1 MGKVN
6 PLMRVKVNKHMCA
19 VDKKERYF
27 TNVSRASE
35 INDEILINYATEDSG
50 MRIEQI
56 SSVYRSLIT
65 QVRELVCNGHSVE
78 LGDMGSLYF
87 TVHAKVSA
95 ELEGAGAAALTSK
108 RIAFRASKK
117 MLQRL
122 DKVNFSV

>member
-1 MGKVN
+1 
-6 PLMRVKVNKHMCA
+6 MRVKVNKHMCA

-56 SSVYRSLIT
+56 SSVSRSLIT

-87 TVHAKVSA
+87 TGHAKVSA
-95 ELEGAGAAALTSK
+95 ELEGAGAAAITSK